1 MQDEFSIIND
11 LLRFNPKQNTNL
23 SWLGNFVDIFSSPL
37 LTIGFNILAI
47 YIFISGYLLY
57 RAKTRQTRFSIKVIL
72 ICGLASCLCSLI
84 DKLFWGG
91 SLDFLQIP
99 NFFIFD
105 MKDCY
110 LAIAV
115 VAFVIIGI
123 LHCEEITVKEYLYFC
138 RNKFKLYRS
147 DPILF
152 EDFFEK
158 LKAYAK
164 NTSYIDSIII
174 VGSYARGTNKET
186 SDLDLV
192 IITSNKPEMITN
204 QDFVQNFGKV
214 YKQQVEYYGACT
226 SIRVW
231 YNDGKEVEFG
241 IVEPSWISNPLDTGT
256 YQVLSDG
263 YKIIIDKKRFFDD
276 LKL

>member
-1 MQDEFSIIND
+1 M
-11 LLRFNPKQNTNL
+11 
-23 SWLGNFVDIFSSPL
+23 GNFDDIVNLPHYTSPIRSR
-37 LTIGFNILAI
+37 T
-47 YIFISGYLLY
+47 SMSD
-57 RAKTRQTRFSIKVIL
+57 RAAQ
-72 ICGLASCLCSLI
+72 SLPV
-84 DKLFWGG
+84 LW
-91 SLDFLQIP
+91 
-99 NFFIFD
+99 
-105 MKDCY
+105 
-110 LAIAV
+110 
-115 VAFVIIGI
+115 
-123 LHCEEITVKEYLYFC
+123 
-138 RNKFKLYRS
+138 
-147 DPILF
+147 F

-186 SDLDLV
+186 SDLDFV

-241 IVEPSWISNPLDTGT
+241 IVEPSWISRPLDTGT

-263 YKIIIDKKRFFDD
+263 YKIIIDKKRYFDD
-276 LKL
+276 LKLLSTR